1 MTTVETSKWLRPV
14 REWAAITGISKTE
27 LYRRIAAGTLRARK
41 INSVMRIH
49 RDDIEAMVASLPRV
63 GD

>member
-41 INSVMRIH
+41 INSVMRI
-49 RDDIEAMVASLPRV
+49 RSR
-63 GD
+63 